1 MKRQIIIWSMILLII
16 ALGMVM
22 AILPAYR
29 APPPN
34 LGGGTWSSYPMTS
47 INPLCGP
54 LLWSPPCWAM

>member
-1 MKRQIIIWSMILLII
+1 MILLII